1 MYAGYKKRR
10 LQIVIQQL
18 DFFFRLV
25 FYNCPKELRTGKTNQ
40 APSVNGVVPHNFLL
54 AKLRQHHS
62 LCSFEQKLL
71 GSAIWWNS
79 TKVGF
84 FLLIRLILRYYILVT
99 ILTVV
104 IQDVILL
111 WYSLFCKMFSFHMNT
126 SEQERRPQ
134 TACQKNT
141 DAQRQM
147 LQLCKAH
154 LALGSILGHPAP
166 CWSVSYIPLQG
177 HSQPDSSKTSSWYTR
192 TCQAKLYKARFKFIS
207 KVSHSSCCTSQIHRC
222 QQHRFRNIYLSLWL
236 AYISAFSTLYFFLLS
251 LS

>member
-1 MYAGYKKRR
+1 M
-10 LQIVIQQL
+10 
-18 DFFFRLV
+18 
-25 FYNCPKELRTGKTNQ
+25 
-40 APSVNGVVPHNFLL
+40 
-54 AKLRQHHS
+54 
-62 LCSFEQKLL
+62 
-71 GSAIWWNS
+71 
-79 TKVGF
+79 
-84 FLLIRLILRYYILVT
+84 
-99 ILTVV
+99 V

-192 TCQAKLYKARFKFIS
+192 TCQAKLYKASFKFIS
-207 KVSHSSCCTSQIHRC
+207 KVSHSSCCTSQIHSC

-236 AYISAFSTLYFFLLS
+236 AYISAFYYFFHTVFLPPLS
-251 LS
+251 LLKRNQPAEQLLVKNINLKGCWVSYLLAISN